1 MKTLCNEL
9 EESVYLFPDF
19 IPIRF
24 DEDMGQWWIKDEM
37 IPDLPHFYVLHE
49 DVEEP
54 KNWYKKKYKYTP
66 GDGWR
71 FNPDWDAED
80 MKLNRNL
87 HRKLNKM
94 LKVFYR
100 KKLITKKEMKD
111 LFNTDAET
119 L

>member
-37 IPDLPHFYVLHE
+37 IPDLPHYYVLHE
-49 DVEEP
+49 NIEEP
-54 KNWYKKKYKYTP
+54 KNWYKKKYK
-66 GDGWR
+66 
-71 FNPDWDAED
+71 FNPDWDGED
-80 MKLNRNL
+80 MELKRNF

-100 KKLITKKEMKD
+100 KKLLTKKEMND
-111 LFNTDAET
+111 LFNTEAD
-119 L
+119 LL